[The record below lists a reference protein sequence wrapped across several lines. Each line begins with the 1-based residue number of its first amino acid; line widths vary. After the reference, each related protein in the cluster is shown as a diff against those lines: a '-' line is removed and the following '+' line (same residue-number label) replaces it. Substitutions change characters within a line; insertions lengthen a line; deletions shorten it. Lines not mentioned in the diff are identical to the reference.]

1 MLGFGVILTVFA
13 LAGTWLQW
21 NARDER
27 EAAQAGSKRLELAPP
42 NAGAL
47 RVVATP
53 WAEVNVDGQ
62 RIDVTPMARAIPL
75 AAGTHYV
82 TLTHPSAPPDKRVVV
97 ITAGETTTLEATM
110 KLPAPGDK
118 DAGAG
123 AARVRRWIMKRFVML
138 LVVAAALLAPRGAR
152 AFSNRAPGR
161 DARADRRARVRRS
174 QARIR
179 ARGRQ
184 LARRR
189 RRERDCPRHAPRDP
203 RPRTTA

>member
-1 MLGFGVILTVFA
+1 VMRCLEKLPADRFTSAEELAERLESFVRARTSDHSPAIVVRTLVAAGLAEGDPGTDRWLVEEKRVPIGGTMLGFGVILAVFA

-82 TLTHPSAPPDKRVVV
+82 TLTHPSATPDKRVVV

-110 KLPAPGDK
+110 KLPTPGDK

-123 AARVRRWIMKRFVML
+123 AARVED
-138 LVVAAALLAPRGAR
+138 GG
-152 AFSNRAPGR
+152 S
-161 DARADRRARVRRS
+161 
-174 QARIR
+174 
-179 ARGRQ
+179 
-184 LARRR
+184 
-189 RRERDCPRHAPRDP
+189 
-203 RPRTTA
+203 